1 VKQLNYDKA
10 LCSIIVTTKLLFD
23 CLVLLEENC
32 LPTIL
37 EICQNKDCFF
47 LFCDTFLSRIVV
59 FTVWRDNYTKQKVSG
74 VATVLDKAF
83 AYLFIE
89 NCWDEWS
96 TIFWRNT
103 WVKDLMIVQLAKGR
117 KEGQLGKST
126 QDGIMLDRIRMA

>member
-89 NCWDEWS
+89 NYWDEWS
-96 TIFWRNT
+96 TIFSEEYMGERSYDSSISKRKKRRTT
-103 WVKDLMIVQLAKGR
+103 WEKYTRWHYAG
-117 KEGQLGKST
+117 
-126 QDGIMLDRIRMA
+126 